1 MRNLTKALALGTV
14 LVALGGA
21 GVAAM
26 ADTASP
32 DVGPGMMMGHGMMG
46 GHRHGH
52 GSPAARLA
60 DPRFRLRRAAAQQT
74 AAWDTYA
81 KVVLDTATAMRASHE
96 KINPDTIRAMSNQ
109 DRANFMASQW
119 DQRDKAQATVKAAAE
134 TLIASLDDTQKVKAH
149 YILPGLAQQADM
161 SMRQHGMGMMGGNR

>member
-60 DPRFRLRRAAAQQT
+60 RVKTELVITAQQN
-74 AAWDTYA
+74 AAWDAYA

>member
-52 GSPAARLA
+52 GSPAARLT
-60 DPRFRLRRAAAQQT
+60 RVKTELVITAQQN
-74 AAWDTYA
+74 AAWDAYA

-161 SMRQHGMGMMGGNR
+161 SMRHHGMGMMGGNR